1 MPWSPDAWH
10 DAWEFA
16 CLAHHGQRLPGSEL
30 PYAGHVAAVAMEV
43 ARAIA
48 IRQSGAAPVER
59 PDLAIQCALLH
70 DTVEDTTTTV
80 ETIAARFGP
89 DVARGVAALSKDP
102 RVGDKPAQMLDSLT
116 RIRACPP
123 EVWMVKL
130 GDRIHNLREPPHYWT
145 AAKIS
150 GYRKEAEQ
158 IHAALA
164 EACPV
169 LGARLLERIAGYAAR
184 SPS

>member
-1 MPWSPDAWH
+1 MPWSPDIWH
-10 DAWEFA
+10 AAWEFA
-16 CLAHHGQRLPGSEL
+16 SLAHHGQPLPGSEL

-48 IRQSGAAPVER
+48 IRHGGEMPVEK
-59 PDLAIQCALLH
+59 PDLAIACALLH
-70 DTVEDTTTTV
+70 DTVEDTTTSLTMIT
-80 ETIAARFGP
+80 EQFGP
-89 DVARGVAALSKDP
+89 EVARGVAALSKDP
-102 RVGDKPAQMLDSLT
+102 IVGDKPAQMLDSLA

-130 GDRIHNLREPPHYWT
+130 ADRTHNLRKPPHYWT
-145 AAKIS
+145 AAKIDA
-150 GYRKEAEQ
+150 YRDEARQ

-169 LGARLLERIAGYAAR
+169 LGERLLARIQTYPG
-184 SPS
+184 

>member
-10 DAWEFA
+10 QAWEFA
-16 CLAHHGQRLPGSEL
+16 CLAHHGQKLPGSEL

-48 IRQSGAAPVER
+48 TRQTSAAPVER

-70 DTVEDTTTTV
+70 DTVEDTQTSL
-80 ETIAARFGP
+80 ETIAAEFGP

-102 RVGDKPAQMLDSLT
+102 SVGDKRAQMRDSLE
-116 RIRACPP
+116 RIRECPR

-130 GDRIHNLREPPHYWT
+130 ADRIHNLREPPHYWT
-145 AAKIS
+145 DGKIFA
-150 GYRKEAEQ
+150 YREEAEL
-158 IHAALA
+158 IHAELA

-169 LGARLLERIAGYAAR
+169 LGPRLLARIAAYTGR